1 MRHSDDF
8 EAVQDLFCL
17 LWKRHSVGR
26 AIVDDEE
33 YGAILHLEVCLYPC
47 KPHIEGFTGR
57 VGNKVSEIMHI

>member
-33 YGAILHLEVCLYPC
+33 YGAVLHLEVCLHPC
-47 KPHIEGFTGR
+47 EPRFKDVAGHVRNR
-57 VGNKVSEIMHI
+57 VTEIMHM